1 MLYTPRFSILLK
13 IIPKIYKGDH
23 MNPEK
28 FFQEFK
34 KEIKKLMAE
43 GVIGKGREFK
53 RGEFTF
59 PLHPIV

>member
-1 MLYTPRFSILLK
+1 
-13 IIPKIYKGDH
+13 